1 MSNQNLLI
9 FANVNKNTIVH
20 CVSSQCINLA
30 DTTLN
35 LKNVLLNV
43 EVNVIVHY

>member
-1 MSNQNLLI
+1 MLI
-9 FANVNKNTIVH
+9 KNTVVH
-20 CVSSQCINLA
+20 HVSSQCVNLA

-43 EVNVIVHY
+43 EVNVIVRY